1 MAFSDYTLFKPG
13 ETNARLGP
21 AGPDPLGDSFMS
33 EQLDLFQPS
42 ELPSAANEDVSV
54 LEGTTG
60 ALDELLRLTPRWR
73 QCREFFDLLRFVARF
88 PNYSPFNGFLIF
100 LQRPDATRVATGR
113 AWLQKYRRRLKPGA
127 QPILILAPMAPVLFV
142 FDLKDTEG
150 DPLAE
155 GFSPSGVTRSR
166 LPARILDHTLHN
178 CNRQRIAVREAPM
191 IDPAGEQA
199 VRLTPAVRK
208 AYADL
213 DLEAGQR
220 YLILIAPDLSPEEK
234 FATLAL
240 ELSHIFCGHLG
251 DDADA
256 WWPDRRDLELEQI
269 LFEAEAAA
277 FLVCRRKGLE
287 RLSPRLSAMTAE
299 ENRELPP
306 IRLHTV
312 FQAAGH
318 IEEMGKQPWRR
329 PRKRSRT

>member
-1 MAFSDYTLFKPG
+1 
-13 ETNARLGP
+13 
-21 AGPDPLGDSFMS
+21 MS
-33 EQLDLFQPS
+33 EQLDLFRSS
-42 ELPSAANEDVSV
+42 ELPSAAVEDVSV
-54 LEGTTG
+54 LEGATAG
-60 ALDELLRLTPRWR
+60 ALDDLLRLTPRWR
-73 QCREFFDLLRFVARF
+73 QCRDFFDLLRFIARF
-88 PNYSPFNGFLIF
+88 PNYSPFNGFLIY

-150 DPLAE
+150 DPFSE
-155 GFSPSGVTRSR
+155 SPSLGGENRSR
-166 LPARILDHTLHN
+166 LPYRILDHLLHN
-178 CNRQRIAVREAPM
+178 CSRQRIAVREAPM
-191 IDPAGEQA
+191 IDPAGERA

-213 DLEAGQR
+213 DIEAGQR

-234 FATLAL
+234 FAALAL
-240 ELSHIFCGHLG
+240 ELSRIFCGHLG

-277 FLVCRRKGLE
+277 DLVCRRKGIE
-287 RLSPRLSAMTAE
+287 RLSPRLSAMTAG

-306 IRLHTV
+306 VSLHTV
-312 FQAAGH
+312 LQAVGR